1 MQQDL
6 KQPPL
11 RRPGFSWR
19 AMTSVMLTASSLV
32 LLASGIVLFVAPPG
46 RVANWSD
53 WRILGLTKHD
63 WSGLHVWFA
72 TVFVVVALVHLVF
85 NVRPLV
91 NYFRSRLTR
100 RFAVRREWAVAL
112 ALCGLILAGTRL
124 GWPPFSSLLALNEEV
139 KRSWEDPRAQAPI
152 PHAEL
157 LTLEALSSQTGVPFE
172 TAVERLEARG
182 ATDAQPDIVVEDF
195 ARINALT
202 PQRVFEI
209 IQGQRARGGGGG
221 RGGTPEVTGT
231 GSGEERGSGARSGG
245 GGFGRGGGGGGGG
258 YGGGGSGAGRM
269 TIEQYC
275 ADQQIDIEKAIDLLK
290 AKGVQASPSQTLREV
305 AQQNGL
311 TRPSELIEM
320 LRPR

>member
-1 MQQDL
+1 MQHDQ
-6 KQPPL
+6 KQPPI
-11 RRPGFSWR
+11 RRPAFSWR

-32 LLASGIVLFVAPPG
+32 LLASGVVLFVAPPG

-53 WRILGLTKHD
+53 WRILGLAKQD

-72 TVFVVVALVHLVF
+72 AVFVVVALVHLVF

-91 NYFRSRLTR
+91 NYFRSRRTR
-100 RFAVRREWAVAL
+100 RFALRWEWAAAL
-112 ALCGLILAGTRL
+112 ALCGLVFAGIRRD
-124 GWPPFSSLLALNEEV
+124 WPPFSCLLAFKEEV

-157 LTLEALSSQTGVPFE
+157 LALEALSSQTGVPFE

-182 ATDAQPDIVVEDF
+182 ATDVRPDIVVEDF

-202 PQRVFEI
+202 PQRVLEI

-221 RGGTPEVTGT
+221 GG
-231 GSGEERGSGARSGG
+231 R
-245 GGFGRGGGGGGGG
+245 GG
-258 YGGGGSGAGRM
+258 YGGGGGAGRM

-275 ADQQIDIEKAIDLLK
+275 VEQQIDIEKAIDLLK
-290 AKGVQASPSQTLREV
+290 AKGIRASPNQTLREV
-305 AQQNGL
+305 ANENGL
-311 TRPSELIEM
+311 THPSDLIEM
-320 LRPR
+320 LRPQ